1 MAIMNGQNIL
11 LLEDEANLAIIVKE
25 SLETKG
31 FTVIHAATLALARTQ
46 YHRQKPDIIIADV
59 MLPDGSGFDFV
70 SHLRR
75 TDTYTPV
82 IFLTARSRT
91 EDVVEGFEQGGND
104 YLKKPFSIAELIVRI
119 KALLQPNRILT
130 GNDQSEPAA
139 WKIGRFDFF
148 YPSGELLINGAKK
161 QLTSREADILRLLV
175 SVSNRFISR
184 NEVLQQ
190 LWGNNDFFSGRSLD
204 VFLSWLR
211 GYFKE
216 DASIKI
222 MNVRGKGYKLIN
234 PG

>member
-1 MAIMNGQNIL
+1 MAIMNVPTIL

-31 FTVIHAATLALARTQ
+31 FEVLHAATLALARTH
-46 YHRQKPDIIIADV
+46 YHRHKPDIIIADV

-70 SHLRR
+70 SDLRR

-82 IFLTARSRT
+82 IFLTARSRP

-119 KALLQPNRILT
+119 KALLQPNRILVSS
-130 GNDQSEPAA
+130 NQHEPSS

-148 YPSGELLINGAKK
+148 YPSGELLVNGTKK
-161 QLTSREADILRLLV
+161 QLTSREADILQLLV
-175 SVSNRFISR
+175 SVSNQFINR
-184 NEVLQQ
+184 NEVLQK

-204 VFLSWLR
+204 VFISRLR
-211 GYFKE
+211 SYFKE
-216 DASIKI
+216 DPSIKI